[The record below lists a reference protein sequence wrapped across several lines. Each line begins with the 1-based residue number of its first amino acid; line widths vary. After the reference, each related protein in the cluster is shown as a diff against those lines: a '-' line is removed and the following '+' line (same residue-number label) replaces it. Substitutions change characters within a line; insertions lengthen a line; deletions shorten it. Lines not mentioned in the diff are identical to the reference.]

1 MAANAKFLFVG
12 VEPKELCA
20 LIAPPAHEDRE
31 TSVNGE
37 AKSSVEWC
45 IGNPYCR
52 SGASVEALRL
62 AGYLPGTAT
71 CASARVS
78 GVLLALYLLCFA
90 QFANILTLDAKTL

>member
-1 MAANAKFLFVG
+1 MAANAKFLLVG

-45 IGNPYCR
+45 IVIPVAGAEPVSMY
-52 SGASVEALRL
+52 SG
-62 AGYLPGTAT
+62 
-71 CASARVS
+71 
-78 GVLLALYLLCFA
+78 
-90 QFANILTLDAKTL
+90 